1 MSAAELE
8 SAMDI
13 AAETADDMEIELGES
28 WGDVQKAA
36 GAMERIDELMRAAPA
51 IAPPAH
57 REEGQRVVVGAE
69 SSFLPRRCVAI
80 QPLERAQ
87 IAGGE
92 TRIAF
97 EQRVAEADD
106 HL

>member
-1 MSAAELE
+1 MRSLHPGDRLRPCRDHRGDLSCLIRLGSGQTCEDQFVHVLVVHAE
-8 SAMDI
+8 
-13 AAETADDMEIELGES
+13 
-28 WGDVQKAA
+28 QA
-36 GAMERIDELMRAAPA
+36 G

-69 SSFLPRRCVAI
+69 PSFLPRRCVAI